1 MVFAIVA
8 AVLVVGIVL
17 LVVFAM
23 TTNDSGVGDRI
34 AAIDASIGSEGGES
48 SILQRLLD
56 QNQRQKLTGQF
67 LEAGWYDATPQKF
80 AVQCVGQC
88 VAGVILGA
96 FCAFVLHLS
105 MSIALLLPLVA
116 GIYGAY
122 RPYASLESS
131 IKKRKK
137 QVHRSL
143 PDFLDML
150 STTIEAGVALNSAIA
165 IALDAVTGALHEEL
179 AMAMHDV
186 RLGRSRADALV
197 AMAQRVREVDLTGVV
212 TAIVQS
218 ERLGGSI
225 ADVLRNLS
233 IESREAR
240 IIHAE
245 EVAAQL
251 PNKLIFP
258 MALCMLPALMIII
271 FGGVLAKFVK

>member
-1 MVFAIVA
+1 MIIAILAALLIA
-8 AVLVVGIVL
+8 AVVVIVF
-17 LVVFAM
+17 FAM
-23 TTNDSGVGDRI
+23 MSHDSGVGDRI
-34 AAIDASIGSEGGES
+34 AALDASIGAEGTQS

-56 QNQRQKLTGQF
+56 QNKRQQLSGKF
-67 LEAGWYDATPQKF
+67 LEAGWFNITPQKF
-80 AVQCVGQC
+80 ALQCVGQC
-88 VAGVILGA
+88 AAAGALGA
-96 FCAFVLHLS
+96 LLS
-105 MSIALLLPLVA
+105 LLLHPSVMI
-116 GIYGAY
+116 GIAMTVTLAVFGAY
-122 RPYASLESS
+122 RPYSSLDAA

-137 QVHRSL
+137 GVHRSL

-150 STTIEAGVALNSAIA
+150 STTIEAGVALNSAMA
-165 IALDAVTGALHEEL
+165 IALEAVRGPLHEEL
-179 AMAMHDV
+179 AMAMQDV

-225 ADVLRNLS
+225 ADVLRSLS

-240 IIHAE
+240 ILHAE

-258 MALCMLPALMIII
+258 MALCMLPALMIMI
-271 FGGVLAKFVK
+271 FGGVLAKFIR